1 MAQTRIP
8 MRFDYLRRLFYFLI
22 ISLVCLLF
30 AGVVMGVIIGT
41 GDTPTVRQL
50 RLATIVQD
58 VVAFILPALVT
69 AIIVTPLP
77 ASMLGVDRMFRLSQL
92 LMAVGVMIASIP
104 VMNILIDWNAHITL
118 PESMSGIEEYLRRA
132 EQQAA
137 GTVEK
142 MLGGEGAA
150 QLVVSVLIVGVLAG
164 LSEELFFRGVLQ
176 RLIGSGPLGIHATI
190 WITAIIF
197 SLFHMQF
204 YGFFPRVLLG
214 AFFGYLLWWSGSIW
228 LPVIIHA
235 LNNTVYV
242 VTYRNPEINTDTF
255 GLGDIWL
262 GLASV
267 ICTATLIMWLVK
279 SRSQR

>member
-1 MAQTRIP
+1 

-30 AGVVMGVIIGT
+30 AGVVMGVIMGA
-41 GDTPTVRQL
+41 GDTSTVRQL

-77 ASMLGVDRMFRLSQL
+77 ASMLGADRMFRLSQL
-92 LMAVGVMIASIP
+92 LMAVGAMIVSIP
-104 VMNILIDWNAHITL
+104 AMNILIDWNAHITL

-164 LSEELFFRGVLQ
+164 LSEELFFRGTLQ

-204 YGFFPRVLLG
+204 YGFFPRVILG

-242 VTYRNPEINTDTF
+242 VTYRHPEINTDSF

-267 ICTATLIMWLVK
+267 ICTATLIIWLVK

>member
-1 MAQTRIP
+1 

-30 AGVVMGVIIGT
+30 AGVVMGVIMGA
-41 GDTPTVRQL
+41 GDSSTVRQL

-77 ASMLGVDRMFRLSQL
+77 ASMLGADRMFRLSQL
-92 LMAVGVMIASIP
+92 LMAVGAMIVSIP
-104 VMNILIDWNAHITL
+104 AMNILIDWNAHITL

-164 LSEELFFRGVLQ
+164 LSEELFFRGTLQ

-204 YGFFPRVLLG
+204 YGFFPRVILG

-242 VTYRNPEINTDTF
+242 VTYRHPEINTDSF

-267 ICTATLIMWLVK
+267 ICTATLIIWLDK
-279 SRSQR
+279 SRRQR